1 MRREVARSA
10 AKPKIPFLN
19 SEIHFYRVLGL
30 YPSLIYRGVS
40 PWAARA
46 SPPGPLF
53 SDVVLNWGTFVFWA
67 ARGFHRPGRFELG
80 DVCLLGGSGLSPP
93 GPLFSDVVVNEMWH
107 APEAATEL
115 GDVCLLGGSGLS
127 PPGPLFSDVVVNEMW
142 HAPEAA
148 TREYC
153 ENCRQHPRTA
163 FGWRDSGY
171 AHVRGTEMC
180 RR

>member
-1 MRREVARSA
+1 MNNLILSICFFSFKVQAWMRREVARSA

-107 APEAATEL
+107 APEAAT
-115 GDVCLLGGSGLS
+115 
-127 PPGPLFSDVVVNEMW
+127 
-142 HAPEAA
+142 
-148 TREYC
+148 REYC